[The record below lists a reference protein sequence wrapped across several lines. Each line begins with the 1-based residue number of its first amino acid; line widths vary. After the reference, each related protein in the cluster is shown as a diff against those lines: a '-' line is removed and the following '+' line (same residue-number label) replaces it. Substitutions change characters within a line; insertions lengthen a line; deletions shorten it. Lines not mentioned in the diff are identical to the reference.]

1 MEMRKNGADEY
12 GIRIGHFNDRL
23 VELRFRAYELDT
35 SVKSLRVVLPLL
47 GSGFLLFSVPDF
59 ATLGAGRAQVSL
71 LLVRLAFFLA
81 ASLAPR
87 FISPDR
93 PIAERELTLS
103 ALTLACVAAFG
114 YALFAY
120 RDQNSYL
127 QAMSVLLMI
136 SAQYLIPNRYSFS
149 VGVSLA
155 LTAIG
160 LYHLF
165 SRPEPLPVAAASA
178 VAVDIALMALIS
190 SLVWL
195 RVCRSRRREYARSV
209 ELERISKTDQLTGLG
224 NRRYLEERFEEAQ
237 ARMSR
242 YGESC
247 ALILIDLDHFKNLN
261 DDFGHEAGDDA
272 LKETAR
278 RFLGAL
284 RSEDSLSRWGGEEF
298 IALISFASAEAA
310 MESARRLRTALVDAP
325 MRLVGTV
332 RASFGVTQVR
342 FAESLE
348 DTVARADVALYRAKD
363 SGRDRAEYEP

>member
-1 MEMRKNGADEY
+1 MQKDDADRY
-12 GIRIGHFNDRL
+12 AVAVGRFRDGR
-23 VELRFRAYELDT
+23 VELEFRAYELDT
-35 SVKSLRVVLPLL
+35 AARSLGRVLPLL
-47 GSGFLLFSVPDF
+47 GLVFLLFSVPDY
-59 ATLGAGRAQVSL
+59 AALGPGRARWPL
-71 LLVRLAFFLA
+71 LLVRSAFFVATL
-81 ASLAPR
+81 LAPR
-87 FISPDR
+87 FVR
-93 PIAERELTLS
+93 PERPVAEREPALI
-103 ALTLACVAAFG
+103 ALTTAWVAAFG

-120 RDQNSYL
+120 REQNTYL

-136 SAQYLIPNRYSFS
+136 SAQYLIPNRFSFS

-160 LYHLF
+160 LCSLF
-165 SRPEPLPVAAASA
+165 SRPEPLPVAVAGAI
-178 VAVDIALMALIS
+178 AVDYALMALIS

-195 RVCRSRRREYARSV
+195 RICRSKRREYARAI

-242 YGESC
+242 YGEPC

-298 IALISFASAEAA
+298 IALISFAEAEAA
-310 MESARRLRTALVDAP
+310 MESARRLRSALVATP

-332 RASFGVTQVR
+332 RASFGVTQMR
-342 FAESLE
+342 FAESL
-348 DTVARADVALYRAKD
+348 DDAVARADVALYRAKD

>member
-1 MEMRKNGADEY
+1 MQKNHADRY
-12 GIRIGHFNDRL
+12 AVAIGRFRDRR
-23 VELRFRAYELDT
+23 VELEFRAYELDT
-35 SVKSLRVVLPLL
+35 AARSLGRVLPLL
-47 GSGFLLFSVPDF
+47 GLGFLLFSVPDY
-59 ATLGAGRAQVSL
+59 AALGPGLTPL
-71 LLVRLAFFLA
+71 LLVRVAFFIA
-81 ASLAPR
+81 ALLAPR
-87 FISPDR
+87 FVR
-93 PIAERELTLS
+93 PERPVAERELALI
-103 ALTLACVAAFG
+103 ALTTAWVAAFC

-120 RDQNSYL
+120 RDRNTYL

-136 SAQYLIPNRYSFS
+136 SAQYLVPNRYSFS
-149 VGVSLA
+149 VGISLI
-155 LTAIG
+155 LTAVG
-160 LYHLF
+160 VLSLV
-165 SRPEPLPVAAASA
+165 SGPGPVPIA
-178 VAVDIALMALIS
+178 VAGAIAVDYALMALIS

-195 RVCRSRRREYARSV
+195 RVCRSRRREYARAI

-224 NRRYLEERFEEAQ
+224 NRRYLEDRFEEAQ

-298 IALISFASAEAA
+298 IALISFASPDAA
-310 MESARRLRTALVDAP
+310 MESARRLRSALATTP

-342 FAESLE
+342 FAESL
-348 DTVARADVALYRAKD
+348 DDAVARADVALYRAKD